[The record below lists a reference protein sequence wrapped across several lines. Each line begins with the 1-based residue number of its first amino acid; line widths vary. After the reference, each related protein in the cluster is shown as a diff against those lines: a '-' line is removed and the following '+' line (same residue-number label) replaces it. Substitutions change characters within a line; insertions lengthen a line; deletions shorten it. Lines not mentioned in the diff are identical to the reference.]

1 MSRFAGLLG
10 TLLFLTVPARAES
23 GGSESAYQGAR
34 TAYHALKRDPAR
46 RKFRHHWLNVTHK
59 FEAVSGKYPGS
70 PRAADALFT
79 AASLMEEL
87 SRISML
93 PEDLQAA
100 VADYR
105 KLCARFPRH
114 HLADDAALA
123 LAHIELDRLGRP
135 EEARQVIK
143 RAIVQTPKGDRI
155 RELKSLL
162 TSVIRE
168 EEAKKR
174 SGPKSAPL
182 GARVVASEPKRAIE
196 RLKGIA
202 RKEGAGEYTLSQQLG
217 LKVRR
222 VIVDAGHGGRD
233 TGAIGRSGTQ
243 EKEVSLAIARRLG
256 EILTGRGLEVILT
269 RDQDVFVPL
278 EARAQMA
285 NEAKGDLFI
294 SIHCNS
300 SARKALH
307 GIETYTLNTASDRYS
322 IRLAARE
329 NASSEKRISDLQFIL
344 ADLATKANTEESS
357 RLASA
362 IQQSMVERLR
372 ARYADVRGL
381 GTKQALF
388 YVLLGVKMPSILV
401 ESSFLSNPE
410 EEKRL
415 RTRTYQFQ
423 IAEAIAAG
431 VQDFLGNRQRVAR
444 VD

>member
-1 MSRFAGLLG
+1 MLRFAGLLG
-10 TLLFLTVPARAES
+10 ALLFLPGQSRAES
-23 GGSESAYQGAR
+23 GDSESAYRGAR
-34 TAYHALKRDPAR
+34 TAYQALKRDPAR
-46 RKFRHHWLNVTHK
+46 RKFRHHWRNVARK
-59 FEAVSGKYPGS
+59 FEAVSGKYPRS

-79 AASLMEEL
+79 AAGLLEEL

-105 KLCARFPRH
+105 TLCARYPRH

-123 LAHIELDRLGRP
+123 LAHIELDRRGRP
-135 EEARQVIK
+135 EEARQIIQ
-143 RAIVQTPKGDRI
+143 RAIRQTPKGDRI
-155 RELKSLL
+155 KELKSLL
-162 TSVIRE
+162 TAVARE

-174 SGPKSAPL
+174 SFPASAPTAVS
-182 GARVVASEPKRAIE
+182 GGTSDPKRAIG

-202 RKEGAGEYTLSQQLG
+202 RKESSSGYTLSQQLG

-269 RDQDVFVPL
+269 RDQDIFIPL
-278 EARAQMA
+278 EARAQLA

-300 SARKALH
+300 SAGRGLH

-362 IQQSMVERLR
+362 VQQSMVDRLK
-372 ARYADVRGL
+372 ARYADVRSL

-401 ESSFLSNPE
+401 ETSFLSNPE

-415 RTRTYQFQ
+415 RSRPYQSQ

-431 VQDFLGNRQRVAR
+431 VQDFLGNRQRIAK

>member
-1 MSRFAGLLG
+1 MIIRSIAVLILLVLG
-10 TLLFLTVPARAES
+10 GIQAIQCQPTNSPARVRSHVERFSTPEVRAGRDE
-23 GGSESAYQGAR
+23 ADANAKLTANPNDDQALNAR
-34 TAYHALKRDPAR
+34 ALAR
-46 RKFRHHWLNVTHK
+46 MRLGRYNEAFDDLRR
-59 FEAVSGKYPGS
+59 AVSLKP
-70 PRAADALFT
+70 
-79 AASLMEEL
+79 ASAEY
-87 SRISML
+87 
-93 PEDLQAA
+93 QANLGY
-100 VADYR
+100 VLW
-105 KLCARFPRH
+105 K
-114 HLADDAALA
+114 
-123 LAHIELDRLGRP
+123 LGRP
-135 EEARQVIK
+135 EEARQIIE
-143 RAIVQTPKGDRI
+143 RAIRQTPKGDRI
-155 RELKSLL
+155 KELKSLL
-162 TSVIRE
+162 TAVARE

-174 SGPKSAPL
+174 SFSTSLPTAGGVATSAPK
-182 GARVVASEPKRAIE
+182 GAIG
-196 RLKGIA
+196 RLKGMA
-202 RKEGAGEYTLSQQLG
+202 RKQGASEYTLAQQLG

-300 SARKALH
+300 SAGRALH

-362 IQQSMVERLR
+362 IQQSMVERLKE
-372 ARYADVRGL
+372 RYPDVRSL

-415 RTRTYQFQ
+415 RTRSYQFQ

-431 VQDFLGNRQRVAR
+431 VQDFLGDRQRVAK

>member
-10 TLLFLTVPARAES
+10 TLLFLSVPSGAES

-34 TAYHALKRDPAR
+34 TAYYALKRDPAR
-46 RKFRHHWLNVTHK
+46 RRFRHHWLNVTHK
-59 FEAVSGKYPGS
+59 FEAVSGSYPRS

-79 AASLMEEL
+79 AAGLLEEL

-100 VADYR
+100 LADYR
-105 KLCARFPRH
+105 KLCARYPQHR
-114 HLADDAALA
+114 LADDAALA

-135 EEARQVIK
+135 EEARQIIE
-143 RAIVQTPKGDRI
+143 RAIRQTPKGDRI
-155 RELKSLL
+155 KELKSLL
-162 TSVIRE
+162 TAVARE

-174 SGPKSAPL
+174 SFSTSLPTAGGVATSAPK
-182 GARVVASEPKRAIE
+182 GAIG
-196 RLKGIA
+196 RLKGMA
-202 RKEGAGEYTLSQQLG
+202 RKQGASEYTLAQQLG

-300 SARKALH
+300 SAGRALH

-362 IQQSMVERLR
+362 IQQSMVERLKE
-372 ARYADVRGL
+372 RYPDVRSL

-415 RTRTYQFQ
+415 RTRSYQFQ

-431 VQDFLGNRQRVAR
+431 VQDFLGDRQRVAK